1 MIERMQNALLCLGL
15 ALSVAWWT
23 WSFLLWRRERA
34 LSRRLEKILDVPG
47 QQRRDATTWS
57 RRIFKNIRRRFQSSA
72 WKRDLPD
79 FFELLALAQSAGMS
93 LPNAWAFA
101 ARSMGDATALTGV
114 LNNVEALLLMGQSW
128 EQALAAFAAG
138 VDDERCAWIVGLMR
152 QTLRRGSPLSD
163 MLIDQVEQWRYAEA
177 MNAERHAQTLSLK
190 LLLPIFLFLLPAVF
204 VVLFAPLL
212 LRFSGGIPIF

>member
-1 MIERMQNALLCLGL
+1 
-15 ALSVAWWT
+15 
-23 WSFLLWRRERA
+23 
-34 LSRRLEKILDVPG
+34 
-47 QQRRDATTWS
+47 
-57 RRIFKNIRRRFQSSA
+57 
-72 WKRDLPD
+72 
-79 FFELLALAQSAGMS
+79 
-93 LPNAWAFA
+93 
-101 ARSMGDATALTGV
+101 
-114 LNNVEALLLMGQSW
+114 
-128 EQALAAFAAG
+128 
-138 VDDERCAWIVGLMR
+138 VGLMR